1 MEEKTMSVREALEIT
16 LRDLKDIW
24 VPVSMANEIARPIW
38 NVTQKLQDIIKG
50 LQEAEQSEEVKE
62 NV

>member
-16 LRDLKDIW
+16 LRDLKAIC

-50 LQEAEQSEEVKE
+50 LQEAEETEEVK
-62 NV
+62 

>member
-1 MEEKTMSVREALEIT
+1 MSVREALEIT
-16 LRDLKDIW
+16 LRDLKAIW

-50 LQEAEQSEEVKE
+50 LQEAEETEEVKE
-62 NV
+62 DV

>member
-1 MEEKTMSVREALEIT
+1 MSVREALEIA
-16 LRDLKDIW
+16 LRELKAIW

-50 LQEAEQSEEVKE
+50 LQEAEETEEVKE
-62 NV
+62 DNV

>member
-16 LRDLKDIW
+16 LRDLKAIW

-50 LQEAEQSEEVKE
+50 LQEAEETEEVK
-62 NV
+62 

>member
-16 LRDLKDIW
+16 LRDLKAIW

-50 LQEAEQSEEVKE
+50 LQEAEETEEVKE
-62 NV
+62 DV